1 MSEYL
6 IYKFSEESHLSAE
19 KVAQKRHEE
28 LLKNNQA
35 YVFFYKW
42 SKDFLIDS
50 TKVERMSE
58 DDFNSIEKNL
68 IKSLKKEVLSKDDI
82 DFRFAYYKMLF
93 DPVLDIAEKAIKQ
106 YVKVIKAAD
115 TESMSEEELT
125 CRIVELF
132 ESDLINKL
140 TE

>member
-1 MSEYL
+1 MEY
-6 IYKFSEESHLSAE
+6 FSYFIGG
-19 KVAQKRHEE
+19 
-28 LLKNNQA
+28 N
-35 YVFFYKW
+35 
-42 SKDFLIDS
+42 
-50 TKVERMSE
+50 ME

-68 IKSLKKEVLSKDDI
+68 IKSLKKEVFSKDDI

-93 DPVLDIAEKAIKQ
+93 DPVLDLAEKAIKQ
-106 YVKVIKAAD
+106 YIKVIKAAD
-115 TESMSEEELT
+115 NENMSEEELT

>member
-1 MSEYL
+1 
-6 IYKFSEESHLSAE
+6 
-19 KVAQKRHEE
+19 
-28 LLKNNQA
+28 
-35 YVFFYKW
+35 
-42 SKDFLIDS
+42 
-50 TKVERMSE
+50 MSE

-68 IKSLKKEVLSKDDI
+68 IKSLKKEVFSKDDI
-82 DFRFAYYKMLF
+82 EFRFAYYKMLF
-93 DPVLDIAEKAIKQ
+93 DPVLDLAEKAIKQ

-115 TESMSEEELT
+115 NENMSEEELT

>member
-1 MSEYL
+1 M
-6 IYKFSEESHLSAE
+6 
-19 KVAQKRHEE
+19 
-28 LLKNNQA
+28 
-35 YVFFYKW
+35 
-42 SKDFLIDS
+42 
-50 TKVERMSE
+50 E

-93 DPVLDIAEKAIKQ
+93 DPVLDLAEKAIKQ
-106 YVKVIKAAD
+106 YIKVIKAAD
-115 TESMSEEELT
+115 NENMSEEELT

>member
-1 MSEYL
+1 
-6 IYKFSEESHLSAE
+6 
-19 KVAQKRHEE
+19 
-28 LLKNNQA
+28 
-35 YVFFYKW
+35 
-42 SKDFLIDS
+42 
-50 TKVERMSE
+50 MSE

-68 IKSLKKEVLSKDDI
+68 IKSLKKEALSKDDI

-93 DPVLDIAEKAIKQ
+93 DPVLDLAEKAIKQ

-115 TESMSEEELT
+115 IESMSEEELT

>member
-1 MSEYL
+1 
-6 IYKFSEESHLSAE
+6 
-19 KVAQKRHEE
+19 
-28 LLKNNQA
+28 
-35 YVFFYKW
+35 
-42 SKDFLIDS
+42 
-50 TKVERMSE
+50 
-58 DDFNSIEKNL
+58 
-68 IKSLKKEVLSKDDI
+68 
-82 DFRFAYYKMLF
+82 MLF

>member
-1 MSEYL
+1 MEY
-6 IYKFSEESHLSAE
+6 FSYFIG
-19 KVAQKRHEE
+19 
-28 LLKNNQA
+28 NN
-35 YVFFYKW
+35 
-42 SKDFLIDS
+42 
-50 TKVERMSE
+50 ME

-82 DFRFAYYKMLF
+82 EFRFSYYKLLF
-93 DPVLDIAEKAIKQ
+93 DPVLDLAEKAIKQ

-115 TESMSEEELT
+115 NENMSEEELT

-132 ESDLINKL
+132 ESDLMNKL

>member
-1 MSEYL
+1 MENE
-6 IYKFSEESHLSAE
+6 F
-19 KVAQKRHEE
+19 
-28 LLKNNQA
+28 
-35 YVFFYKW
+35 
-42 SKDFLIDS
+42 
-50 TKVERMSE
+50 T
-58 DDFNSIEKNL
+58 SIEKNL

-93 DPVLDIAEKAIKQ
+93 DPVLDLAEKAIKQ

-115 TESMSEEELT
+115 NENMSEEELT

-132 ESDLINKL
+132 ESDLMNKL

>member
-1 MSEYL
+1 
-6 IYKFSEESHLSAE
+6 
-19 KVAQKRHEE
+19 
-28 LLKNNQA
+28 
-35 YVFFYKW
+35 
-42 SKDFLIDS
+42 
-50 TKVERMSE
+50 MSE
-58 DDFNSIEKNL
+58 DDFNSIEKIL

-93 DPVLDIAEKAIKQ
+93 DPVLDLAEKAIKQ
-106 YVKVIKAAD
+106 YIKVIKAAD
-115 TESMSEEELT
+115 NENMSEEELT

>member
-1 MSEYL
+1 
-6 IYKFSEESHLSAE
+6 
-19 KVAQKRHEE
+19 
-28 LLKNNQA
+28 
-35 YVFFYKW
+35 
-42 SKDFLIDS
+42 
-50 TKVERMSE
+50 MSE

-82 DFRFAYYKMLF
+82 EFRFSYYKMLF
-93 DPVLDIAEKAIKQ
+93 DPVLDLAEKAIKQ
-106 YVKVIKAAD
+106 YIKVIKAAD
-115 TESMSEEELT
+115 NENMSEEELT

>member
-1 MSEYL
+1 
-6 IYKFSEESHLSAE
+6 
-19 KVAQKRHEE
+19 
-28 LLKNNQA
+28 
-35 YVFFYKW
+35 
-42 SKDFLIDS
+42 
-50 TKVERMSE
+50 MSE

-68 IKSLKKEVLSKDDI
+68 IKSLKKEVLSRDDI

-93 DPVLDIAEKAIKQ
+93 DPVLDLAEKAIKQ
-106 YVKVIKAAD
+106 YIKVLKAAD
-115 TESMSEEELT
+115 NENMSEEELT

>member
-1 MSEYL
+1 
-6 IYKFSEESHLSAE
+6 
-19 KVAQKRHEE
+19 
-28 LLKNNQA
+28 
-35 YVFFYKW
+35 
-42 SKDFLIDS
+42 
-50 TKVERMSE
+50 MSE

-93 DPVLDIAEKAIKQ
+93 DPVLDLAEKAIKQ
-106 YVKVIKAAD
+106 YVKIIKAAD
-115 TESMSEEELT
+115 NENMSEEELT

>member
-1 MSEYL
+1 
-6 IYKFSEESHLSAE
+6 
-19 KVAQKRHEE
+19 
-28 LLKNNQA
+28 
-35 YVFFYKW
+35 
-42 SKDFLIDS
+42 
-50 TKVERMSE
+50 MSE

-68 IKSLKKEVLSKDDI
+68 INSLKKEVLSKDDI

-93 DPVLDIAEKAIKQ
+93 DPVLDLAEKAIKQ
-106 YVKVIKAAD
+106 YIKVIKAAD
-115 TESMSEEELT
+115 NENMSEEELT